1 MNLVY
6 EYQTSRSFMDL
17 RPRSLRFTTFS
28 NFFPLETAR
37 SIEAKFHMEPP
48 WDLGMKD
55 YSAKITPREKTRK
68 KTKRRHAKRRKDAT
82 RKDEKTPREKT
93 K

>member
-17 RPRSLRFTTFS
+17 RQRSIRFTTFL
-28 NFFPLETAR
+28 NFFSLETAR
-37 SIEAKFHMEPP
+37 PIEAKFHMKPP

-55 YSAKITPREKTRK
+55 YSNEITPREKTPRE
-68 KTKRRHAKRRKDAT
+68 KTKRRHAKRRNN
-82 RKDEKTPREKT
+82 EKT

>member
-17 RPRSLRFTTFS
+17 RPRSIRFTTFS
-28 NFFPLETAR
+28 NFFSLETAR
-37 SIEAKFHMEPP
+37 PIEAKFHMKPP

-55 YSAKITPREKTRK
+55 YSDEITPREKTPRE
-68 KTKRRHAKRRKDAT
+68 KTKRRHAKRRNN
-82 RKDEKTPREKT
+82 EKT

>member
-17 RPRSLRFTTFS
+17 RQRSIRFTTFS
-28 NFFPLETAR
+28 NFFSLETAR
-37 SIEAKFHMEPP
+37 PIEAKFHMKPP
-48 WDLGMKD
+48 WDLGMKNFSD
-55 YSAKITPREKTRK
+55 EITPREKTPRE
-68 KTKRRHAKRRKDAT
+68 KTKRRHAKRRNN
-82 RKDEKTPREKT
+82 EKT

>member
-17 RPRSLRFTTFS
+17 RPRSIRFTTFS
-28 NFFPLETAR
+28 NFFSLETAR
-37 SIEAKFHMEPP
+37 PIEAKFHMKPP

-55 YSAKITPREKTRK
+55 YSDEITPRE
-68 KTKRRHAKRRKDAT
+68 KTKRRHAKRRNN
-82 RKDEKTPREKT
+82 EKT